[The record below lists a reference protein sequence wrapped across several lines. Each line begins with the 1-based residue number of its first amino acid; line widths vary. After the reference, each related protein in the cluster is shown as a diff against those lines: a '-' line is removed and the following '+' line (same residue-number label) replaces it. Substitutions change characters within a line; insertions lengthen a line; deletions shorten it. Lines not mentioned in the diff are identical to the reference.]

1 MRNKKHVTFSLTD
14 EEHKRLREYSEMV
27 NQNASRL
34 IGGWILEITG
44 SSVVFHNPAEELKL
58 IGLHADDYLRLE
70 QWAKEHHTTAAQAVA
85 DWIWK
90 QKVQKND
97 EIPGQQYLSM

>member
-34 IGGWILEITG
+34 IGGWILEKTG
-44 SSVVFHNPAEELKL
+44 SSVVFHNPAEELM
-58 IGLHADDYLRLE
+58 E

>member
-34 IGGWILEITG
+34 IGGWILEKTG

-97 EIPGQQYLSM
+97 EIPGPMSLS